1 MNLPF
6 GSTASKNQNGRWI
19 MGNRHSRYEASQK
32 EGTMT
37 APLTETTS
45 ALSKVQASKTIKWSQ
60 EGMIA
65 GTWGAATITLW
76 FLLLDVLAGHPLYTP
91 HMLGTALF
99 KGGSGL
105 MSSAHV
111 ELSLGMVGAFT
122 TLHWLTF
129 ELIGALASLLLALA
143 EHNPNL
149 GFGVLLGFVLST
161 EGLVGGTM
169 MFAEPV
175 LHALAWQS
183 VFVGNLIATGAMG
196 GYLWR
201 RHASMVIYP

>member
-1 MNLPF
+1 
-6 GSTASKNQNGRWI
+6 
-19 MGNRHSRYEASQK
+19 
-32 EGTMT
+32 
-37 APLTETTS
+37 
-45 ALSKVQASKTIKWSQ
+45 
-60 EGMIA
+60 MIA

-183 VFVGNLIATGAMG
+183 VFVGNLIAAGAMG